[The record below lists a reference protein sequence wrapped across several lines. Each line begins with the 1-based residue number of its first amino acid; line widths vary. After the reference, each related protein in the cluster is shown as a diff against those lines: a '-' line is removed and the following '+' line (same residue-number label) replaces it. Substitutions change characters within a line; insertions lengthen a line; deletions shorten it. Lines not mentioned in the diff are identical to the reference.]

1 MINHIWETLCRVHS
15 RPTTKVKI
23 DLYGL
28 QGKTAHITLPISHVK
43 QRSRISHKTTTS
55 IRKKKAIYLWGRS
68 DYVVLSLAPST
79 KTLRYLLPLNSNAFS
94 KL

>member
-23 DLYGL
+23 DLYGR
-28 QGKTAHITLPISHVK
+28 QGKTAHITLPVSHVK

-55 IRKKKAIYLWGRS
+55 IRKKK
-68 DYVVLSLAPST
+68 
-79 KTLRYLLPLNSNAFS
+79 KN
-94 KL
+94 